1 MKTIISLMLFVVLL
15 PVAASAGEIY
25 GTIKEGTRLVGQGI
39 KIEIASGGSIYST
52 ETDKYGSYRLFVKE
66 RGKCQLRVLFGQL
79 SPSIEIASYDRSVRY
94 DLALEKKDGNYA
106 LRRE

>member
-1 MKTIISLMLFVVLL
+1 MKTIISFALFVLL
-15 PVAASAGEIY
+15 FPATASAGEIY

-66 RGKCQLRVLFGQL
+66 RGKCQLRVLYGQQ